1 MPLDRL
7 LMLEDEAEKPI
18 RKNKKRHRE
27 PVVSELVE
35 RIACGTFFLDGYL
48 PTEQELV
55 EEFGVSRTV
64 IREVIQDLV
73 NLGLIA
79 TGPRVGAR
87 VQPRDKWDRVNPIV
101 LKALLVHGLDAEFYE
116 SLIEARGL
124 IEPEV
129 TAMTAA
135 RASASDIAHIEACYE
150 QLASLLARESGV
162 TSYERMSAD
171 IAFHRSIRS
180 ASGNWVFERFGLL
193 LDAAIMARMSLA
205 EQASDEDPPF
215 ALQKHRRI
223 VDAIKA
229 RNPGEAR
236 RAALSVLALSKP
248 AYADYFEDDEK
259 DSGE

>member
-1 MPLDRL
+1 MPLKHT
-7 LMLEDEAEKPI
+7 LMLDDEANQST
-18 RKNKKRHRE
+18 RKNKERHRE
-27 PVVSELVE
+27 PVVIELVE
-35 RIACGTFFLDGYL
+35 RIAKGTIFQDGYL
-48 PTEQELV
+48 PTEHELV

-87 VQPRDKWDRVNPIV
+87 VQPREKWDRFSPIV
-101 LKALLVHGLDAEFYE
+101 LRALLEHGLDAEFYE

-129 TAMTAA
+129 AAMAAA
-135 RASASDIAHIEACYE
+135 RASATDLNHIKAYYD
-150 QLASLLARESGV
+150 QLAALHDQDKVVKSSELMAAEIR
-162 TSYERMSAD
+162 
-171 IAFHRSIRS
+171 FHRSILS

-193 LDAAIMARMSLA
+193 LDAAIMARMALA
-205 EQASDEDPPF
+205 ERSRDEDQPF

-223 VDAIKA
+223 VDAIKE

-236 RAALSVLALSKP
+236 RAILSVLALSKP
-248 AYADYFEDDEK
+248 AYADYFDNADK
-259 DSGE
+259 DNR